1 MNDLRQETEAR
12 EQDPSP
18 LWAKAALGA
27 VLIYA
32 GALVVLIVADIL
44 GKLG

>member
-1 MNDLRQETEAR
+1 MNDVPQQTEAE
-12 EQDPSP
+12 EQEPSP
-18 LWAKAALGA
+18 LWAKVLLGA

-44 GKLG
+44 GKPG

>member
-12 EQDPSP
+12 EQEPIP
-18 LWAKAALGA
+18 LWAKATLAA
-27 VLIYA
+27 VLLYA
-32 GALVVLIVADIL
+32 GALVVLIVADIM

>member
-1 MNDLRQETEAR
+1 MNDLRHETEAR

-18 LWAKAALGA
+18 LWAKATLAA
-27 VLIYA
+27 VLVYA
-32 GALVVLIVADIL
+32 GALVVLIVADIM

>member
-12 EQDPSP
+12 EQDPGP
-18 LWAKAALGA
+18 LWAKATLAA
-27 VLIYA
+27 VLVYA